1 MAYRDSCD
9 KLIEDSGR
17 ASDSATN
24 FKRPFSWRLQ
34 FTCCQGDDI
43 AEPCLYDDTL
53 FCALE
58 RGLSILREPVHS
70 NVFPILMIE
79 SELWFVLSEVFRRP
93 VLFGSFVESGEGA
106 IGVSSPFLGKIGC
119 QHSRAAS
126 QESKVSGTAGLSC
139 SSEDIVDTLRYVP

>member
-1 MAYRDSCD
+1 MAYLDNCD
-9 KLIEDSGR
+9 KLIAGSGR

-34 FTCCQGDDI
+34 FTCCQGDDN

-58 RGLSILREPVHS
+58 RGLSIVREPVHS
-70 NVFPILMIE
+70 NAFPILMIE
-79 SELWFVLSEVFRRP
+79 SELWIVLSEVFRRP
-93 VLFGSFVESGEGA
+93 VLFGSFVEPGEGA

-139 SSEDIVDTLRYVP
+139 SSEEIVDTLR